1 MLPKTD
7 KFSFNP
13 NMMDAFS
20 RSVNKLG
27 GDLLNKFNPP
37 KAMEAKELQENKVL
51 RLGEVSNQLFFKI
64 TIVDPKTNLTTLGQG

>member
-27 GDLLNKFNPP
+27 GDLLNNFNLP

-51 RLGEVSNQLFFKI
+51 LLGEVGNDNTQYYNHW
-64 TIVDPKTNLTTLGQG
+64 PQN